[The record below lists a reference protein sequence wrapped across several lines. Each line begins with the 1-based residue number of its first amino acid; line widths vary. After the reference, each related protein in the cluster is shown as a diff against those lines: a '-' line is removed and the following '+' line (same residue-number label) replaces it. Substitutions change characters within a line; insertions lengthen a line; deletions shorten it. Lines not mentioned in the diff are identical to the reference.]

1 MKKMIEIEEGKPLFI
16 IRGEIMKFGEC
27 DACKL
32 KREHDAIPISPV
44 RTYDFAVGGKID
56 IGTMRRVIDGIK
68 GRHNLIWWAWGQDGK
83 ADPETM
89 HSIGY

>member
-1 MKKMIEIEEGKPLFI
+1 MKRKIEVAEGEQLYI
-16 IRGEIMKFGEC
+16 IGGTIAKFGEC
-27 DACKL
+27 DVCKL
-32 KREHDAIPISPV
+32 KREHDAIPISPC

-56 IGTMRRVIDGIK
+56 IGTMRRVITRIK